1 MKTLLEFFFSLVFI
15 GIIIACLPTIMG
27 LFSLCIIMY
36 FGYLA
41 VKSLF
46 GDRTEQTDAGNDRW
60 EQDSKQDRSAE
71 WQSVKHKQESTSE
84 TARKQ
89 NSYSG
94 YSSSYRSSSYDR
106 YDDYYDDWHDND
118 MPPEEGDGFRG
129 TGGPFL

>member
-46 GDRTEQTDAGNDRW
+46 EDGTEQTDAGNDRW
-60 EQDSKQDRSAE
+60 EQDSKQDESAG
-71 WQSVKHKQESTSE
+71 WQSMQHKQESE
-84 TARKQ
+84 TAKKQ

-94 YSSSYRSSSYDR
+94 YGYSYRPSSYDR
-106 YDDYYDDWHDND
+106 YDDYYDDRYDND

>member
-1 MKTLLEFFFSLVFI
+1 MKILLETLFSLVFI

-27 LFSLCIIMY
+27 LFSLCMIAY
-36 FGYLA
+36 FIYQA
-41 VKSLF
+41 AKSLF
-46 GDRTEQTDAGNDRW
+46 GDETEKTDAGHDGC

-71 WQSVKHKQESTSE
+71 WESLQDKQKSE
-84 TARKQ
+84 TTKKQ

-106 YDDYYDDWHDND
+106 YDDYYDDRYDND
-118 MPPEEGDGFRG
+118 MPPDDEIHFRG

>member
-1 MKTLLEFFFSLVFI
+1 MKILLETFFGIVFI

-27 LFSLCIIMY
+27 LFSLCVIAY
-36 FGYLA
+36 FIYQA
-41 VKSLF
+41 AKSLIE
-46 GDRTEQTDAGNDRW
+46 DETEKADAGHDGW
-60 EQDSKQDRSAE
+60 EPDSKQDRSAE
-71 WQSVKHKQESTSE
+71 WQSVQNKQKSE
-84 TARKQ
+84 TERKQ

>member
-1 MKTLLEFFFSLVFI
+1 MKIILETFFGLVFI

-27 LFSLCIIMY
+27 FFSLCIIAY
-36 FGYLA
+36 FIYQA
-41 VKSLF
+41 AKSLF
-46 GDRTEQTDAGNDRW
+46 GDETEKTDNNHVGW
-60 EQDSKQDRSAE
+60 EPDSKQDRSAE
-71 WQSVKHKQESTSE
+71 WQSVQHKQESE

-106 YDDYYDDWHDND
+106 YDDYYDDWRDND